1 MFARSERKKVQ
12 IRHLNIINISA
23 SLWIS
28 LSFKCHI
35 DQLLRELKVKLC
47 FCFRSCSWVS
57 FPTRKLQTNKT
68 PQQDGVPI
76 LQHFRIKIPH
86 AELGGGNQSRRS
98 TTRWKRSEAKSQ
110 KVGGGAA
117 GVASPF
123 VRSVFSRMN
132 QRDTSFSPPSL
143 PPSPHPSSLCAARNE
158 AEPRGSRFDCC
169 LSWLS
174 LSAPTEGTVLGP
186 TRISSPPP
194 PTVTFA
200 SYFHSTLVVS
210 SVLLRFFPSV
220 FNCRFR
226 HRHGHVLQLC
236 ILRAAAAAAA
246 AAGQLSGRKLTR
258 QTGTS
263 MKVAEK

>member
-86 AELGGGNQSRRS
+86 AELGGGI
-98 TTRWKRSEAKSQ
+98 
-110 KVGGGAA
+110 KVGGPQPGGNVRKRRVKKSAE
-117 GVASPF
+117 VQQASPLLLSARLLSIQPHESKGHF
-123 VRSVFSRMN
+123 IFS
-132 QRDTSFSPPSL
+132 SLPPSL
-143 PPSPHPSSLCAARNE
+143 PPSVLIM
-158 AEPRGSRFDCC
+158 RG
-169 LSWLS
+169 
-174 LSAPTEGTVLGP
+174 E
-186 TRISSPPP
+186 
-194 PTVTFA
+194 
-200 SYFHSTLVVS
+200 
-210 SVLLRFFPSV
+210 
-220 FNCRFR
+220 
-226 HRHGHVLQLC
+226 
-236 ILRAAAAAAA
+236 
-246 AAGQLSGRKLTR
+246 
-258 QTGTS
+258 
-263 MKVAEK
+263 E